1 MQVERVYKETIPME
15 EYVNAPVTEIQMV
28 SYALVKVKLT
38 IKMSLNQTNLS
49 SIQGQVMVS
58 KLNLNNKIKVRLL

>member
-1 MQVERVYKETIPME
+1 MYKETIPME

-58 KLNLNNKIKVRLL
+58 KLNS